1 MIEAKDFY
9 DHGLALHGHK
19 CPAMPIGLRVGA
31 AAETPALPGHRRSSS
46 CH

>member
-19 CPAMPIGLRVGA
+19 WLTGIREPRV
-31 AAETPALPGHRRSSS
+31 TS
-46 CH
+46 